1 MKKMFNVLALFMLC
15 IVFMQSCT
23 LVDNTEAGFVIK
35 KSGSYRGIDSL
46 PLVTGYNFYMPFTE
60 SVVTIPTT
68 QQHIVWSEGSDE
80 GSQPNQHMVVPCLG
94 GAGFK
99 IDVGLNYRVN
109 PYKASKIYLKY
120 RTANLQQIT
129 DTYLRNV
136 VRGSMN
142 EVSST
147 LTVDSVLNNVSA
159 FERAC
164 KDKIIAVLAPEG
176 FNVDNFYFIHAP
188 VPSDPNLA
196 ASINAKIKARQDAAT
211 ATMQL
216 QISVAEANKEV
227 AKARGDSAVKI
238 INAMGEAEAVKKI
251 QQVLSPT
258 YVDYVKWKDASP
270 TTPRVPSTMLA
281 SSSAL
286 LNIR

>member
-1 MKKMFNVLALFMLC
+1 
-15 IVFMQSCT
+15 MQSCT

-46 PLVTGYNFYMPFTE
+46 PLITGYNFYMPFTE

-68 QQHIVWSEGSDE
+68 QQHIVWSEGADE
-80 GSQPNQHMVVPCLG
+80 GSNPNQHMIVPCLG
-94 GAGFK
+94 GASFK
-99 IDVGLNYRVN
+99 IDVGINYRVN

-120 RTANLQQIT
+120 RTDNLAAIT

-147 LTVDSVLNNVSA
+147 LTVDSILNNISA
-159 FERAC
+159 FEAAC
-164 KDKIIAVLAPEG
+164 KNRIFTTLAPEG
-176 FNVDNFYFIHAP
+176 FIIDNFYFIHAP
-188 VPSDPNLA
+188 IPADPNLA
-196 ASINAKIKARQDAAT
+196 ASINAKIKAKQDAAT

-216 QISVAEANKEV
+216 QISIAEANKAV
-227 AKARGDSAVKI
+227 AKAKGDSAVKI
-238 INAMGEAEAVKKI
+238 INAMGEAEAVRKI

-258 YVDYVKWKDASP
+258 YVEYIKAQRWNGHLPEVVGGSGGM
-270 TTPRVPSTMLA
+270 MLN
-281 SSSAL
+281 L
-286 LNIR
+286 DKRN

>member
-1 MKKMFNVLALFMLC
+1 MKKMFSSVALFMLC
-15 IVFMQSCT
+15 LVFMQSCT
-23 LVDNTEAGFVIK
+23 QVDNTEAGFVIK

-46 PLVTGYNFYMPFTE
+46 PLITGFNWYFPFTE
-60 SVVTIPTT
+60 SIITIPTT
-68 QQHIVWSEGSDE
+68 QQHIVWSEGADE
-80 GSQPNQHMVVPCLG
+80 GSAPNQHMVVPCLG

-99 IDVGLNYRVN
+99 IDVGFNYRVN

-120 RTANLQQIT
+120 RTANLSQIT

-159 FERAC
+159 FEGAC
-164 KDKIIAVLAPEG
+164 RERIKATLSPEG

-211 ATMQL
+211 AVMQL
-216 QISVAEANKEV
+216 QISVAEANKDI

-238 INAMGEAEAVKKI
+238 INALGEAEAVKKI

-258 YVDYVKWKDASP
+258 YVEYQKVLRWNGKLPDVVGGSGGM
-270 TTPRVPSTMLA
+270 MLN
-281 SSSAL
+281 L
-286 LNIR
+286 DRK

>member
-1 MKKMFNVLALFMLC
+1 MKKMFSSLALFMLC

-23 LVDNTEAGFVIK
+23 LVDNTEAGFIIK

-46 PLVTGYNFYMPFTE
+46 PLVTGYNYYMPGVE
-60 SVVTIPTT
+60 SVITIPTT
-68 QQHIVWSEGSDE
+68 QQHIVWSEGADE
-80 GSQPNQHMVVPCLG
+80 GSEPNQHMVVPCLG

-120 RTANLQQIT
+120 RTSNLQTIT

-147 LTVDSVLNNVSA
+147 LTVDSILNNVSA

-164 KDKIIAVLAPEG
+164 KEKITAVLVPEG
-176 FNVDNFYFIHAP
+176 FNIDNFYFIHAP

-196 ASINAKIKARQDAAT
+196 ASINAKIKAKQDAST
-211 ATMQL
+211 AVMQL
-216 QISVAEANKEV
+216 QISIADANKSI

-258 YVDYVKWKDASP
+258 YVDYIKWKDASP
-270 TTPRVPSTMLA
+270 STPRVPSTMLG
-281 SSSAL
+281 SANAL
-286 LNIR
+286 VNLR

>member
-1 MKKMFNVLALFMLC
+1 MFSSLALFMLC

-23 LVDNTEAGFVIK
+23 LVDNTEAGFIIK

-46 PLVTGYNFYMPFTE
+46 PLVTGYNYYMPGVE
-60 SVVTIPTT
+60 SVITIPTT
-68 QQHIVWSEGSDE
+68 QQHIVWSEGADE
-80 GSQPNQHMVVPCLG
+80 GSEPNQHMVVPCLG

-120 RTANLQQIT
+120 RTSNLQTIT

-147 LTVDSVLNNVSA
+147 LTVDSILNNVSA

-164 KDKIIAVLAPEG
+164 KEKITAVLVPEG
-176 FNVDNFYFIHAP
+176 FNIDNFYFIHAP

-196 ASINAKIKARQDAAT
+196 ASINAKIKAKQDAST
-211 ATMQL
+211 AVMQL
-216 QISVAEANKEV
+216 QISIADANKSI

-258 YVDYVKWKDASP
+258 YVDYIKWKDASP
-270 TTPRVPSTMLA
+270 STPRVPSTMLG
-281 SSSAL
+281 SANAL
-286 LNIR
+286 VNLR

>member
-1 MKKMFNVLALFMLC
+1 MKKMFSSVALFMLC
-15 IVFMQSCT
+15 LVFMQSCT
-23 LVDNTEAGFVIK
+23 QVDNTEAGFVIK

-46 PLVTGYNFYMPFTE
+46 PLITGFNWYFPFTE
-60 SVVTIPTT
+60 SIITIPTT
-68 QQHIVWSEGSDE
+68 QQHIVWSEGADE
-80 GSQPNQHMVVPCLG
+80 GSAPNQHMVVPCLG

-99 IDVGLNYRVN
+99 IDVGFNYRVN

-120 RTANLQQIT
+120 RTANLSQIT

-159 FERAC
+159 FEGAC
-164 KDKIIAVLAPEG
+164 RERIKATLSPEG

-196 ASINAKIKARQDAAT
+196 ASINASSNSFSH
-211 ATMQL
+211 L
-216 QISVAEANKEV
+216 FV
-227 AKARGDSAVKI
+227 
-238 INAMGEAEAVKKI
+238 
-251 QQVLSPT
+251 
-258 YVDYVKWKDASP
+258 
-270 TTPRVPSTMLA
+270 RVVEQY
-281 SSSAL
+281 
-286 LNIR
+286 

>member
-1 MKKMFNVLALFMLC
+1 MKKMFSSVALFMLC
-15 IVFMQSCT
+15 LVFMQSCT
-23 LVDNTEAGFVIK
+23 QVDSTEAGFVIK

-46 PLVTGYNFYMPFTE
+46 PLVTGFNWYFPFTE
-60 SVVTIPTT
+60 SIITIPTT

-80 GSQPNQHMVVPCLG
+80 GSAPNQQMVVPCLG

-99 IDVGLNYRVN
+99 IDVGFNYRVN

-120 RTANLQQIT
+120 RTDNLGQIT

-147 LTVDSVLNNVSA
+147 LTVDSILNNVSA
-159 FERAC
+159 FEHSC
-164 KDKIIAVLAPEG
+164 KEKIITVLLPEG

-211 ATMQL
+211 AVMQL

-227 AKARGDSAVKI
+227 AKARGDSSVKV
-238 INAMGEAEAVKKI
+238 INALGEAEAVRKI
-251 QQVLSPT
+251 QQVLTPT
-258 YVDYVKWKDASP
+258 YVEYIRANKWDGALP
-270 TTPRVPSTMLA
+270 TTTLG
-281 SSSAL
+281 SSSTL
-286 LNIR
+286 FSIK

>member
-1 MKKMFNVLALFMLC
+1 MKKMFSSIALFMLC

-23 LVDNTEAGFVIK
+23 QVDNTEAGFVIK

-46 PLVTGYNFYMPFTE
+46 PLITGFNWYFPFTE
-60 SVVTIPTT
+60 SIITIPTT
-68 QQHIVWSEGSDE
+68 QQHIVWSEGADE
-80 GSQPNQHMVVPCLG
+80 GSAPNQHMVVPCLG

-99 IDVGLNYRVN
+99 IDVGFNYRVN

-120 RTANLQQIT
+120 RTANLPQIT

-159 FERAC
+159 FEHAC
-164 KDKIIAVLAPEG
+164 KDRIVAVLEPEG
-176 FNVDNFYFIHAP
+176 FVVDNFYFIHAP

-196 ASINAKIKARQDAAT
+196 ASINSKIKARQDAST
-211 ATMQL
+211 AIQEL
-216 QISVAEANKEV
+216 QISIANANKEI
-227 AKARGDSAVKI
+227 AAARGDSATKVIK
-238 INAMGEAEAVKKI
+238 AMGEAEAVKKI
-251 QQVLSPT
+251 QQVLTPT
-258 YVDYVKWKDASP
+258 YVEYIRANKWTGVYP
-270 TTPRVPSTMLA
+270 TTMLGGNTATML
-281 SSSAL
+281 SL
-286 LNIR
+286 K